1 MLNVVVA
8 LVPPGI
14 CPVSHTPL
22 SLVDVWSNPSSFF
35 QVTIVPFFTVKD
47 IGFSDFPAMITVFC
61 GGVVEVDVLDEPELQ
76 DTPARMIREI
86 KDS

>member
-1 MLNVVVA
+1 MLKVFVA

-14 CPVSHTPL
+14 CPVSQTPL

-47 IGFSDFPAMITVFC
+47 IGFSDFPAIITVFG

-76 DTPARMIREI
+76 DTPTKMSMARKE
-86 KDS
+86 S